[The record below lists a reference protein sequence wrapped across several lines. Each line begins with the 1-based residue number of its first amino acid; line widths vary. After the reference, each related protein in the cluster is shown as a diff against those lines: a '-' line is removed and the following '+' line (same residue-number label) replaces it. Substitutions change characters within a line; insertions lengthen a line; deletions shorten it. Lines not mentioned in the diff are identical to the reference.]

1 MREMKEPED
10 SQQMFRLLMNVYD
23 VLLVRRKIL
32 RLYFG
37 DNG

>member
-1 MREMKEPED
+1 MNESED

-23 VLLVRRKIL
+23 VLLARRKIL